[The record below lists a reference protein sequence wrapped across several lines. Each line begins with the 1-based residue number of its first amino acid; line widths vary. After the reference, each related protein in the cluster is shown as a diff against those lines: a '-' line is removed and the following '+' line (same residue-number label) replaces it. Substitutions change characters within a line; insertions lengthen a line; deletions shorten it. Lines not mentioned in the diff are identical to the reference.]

1 MTNLTL
7 MACIPLERTESL
19 KSGIEAFLNEQS
31 TNCVDAPLDFEY
43 ANLRSTI
50 E

>member
-19 KSGIEAFLNEQS
+19 KSGIEAFWNEHS
-31 TNCVDAPLDFEY
+31 TNCVDAPLD
-43 ANLRSTI
+43 LSMQI
-50 E
+50 

>member
-19 KSGIEAFLNEQS
+19 KSGIEAFLNA
-31 TNCVDAPLDFEY
+31 TFN
-43 ANLRSTI
+43 
-50 E
+50 